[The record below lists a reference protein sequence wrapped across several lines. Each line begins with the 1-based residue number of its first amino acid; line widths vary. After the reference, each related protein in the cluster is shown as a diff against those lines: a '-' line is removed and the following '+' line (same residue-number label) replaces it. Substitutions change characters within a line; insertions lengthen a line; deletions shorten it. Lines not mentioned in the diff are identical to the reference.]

1 MLWGLCRGVS
11 KLRGLEQGGPH
22 VGGSSKYEHRDRD
35 PKIGQIQR
43 KDSTTR
49 IKIVMQVIKL
59 KSCKILHG

>member
-35 PKIGQIQR
+35 PLGRFKGRIQPPA
-43 KDSTTR
+43 
-49 IKIVMQVIKL
+49 
-59 KSCKILHG
+59 

>member
-43 KDSTTR
+43 KDSTTS
-49 IKIVMQVIKL
+49 IKIVM
-59 KSCKILHG
+59 